1 MFDNLKYTLALKTAV
16 ILGLAAAF
24 PVYGTSAEVQAE
36 TDPCV
41 TGKTP
46 TSIVVLQVS
55 GYFTEKPGANF
66 LSLSDES
73 TNNIR
78 RFSETLGR
86 AADDDN
92 IKAVVLNIEQPL
104 LSWAQVDELRRNI
117 KHLRDSGKKTYAYV
131 ETMSQRDYLLA
142 CACDEIIITPTGT
155 VLVVG
160 LAGEAVYFKNLL
172 DKIGVKADFM
182 QMGRFKS
189 AAESLTRT
197 GPSEAELLQI
207 NRLFDSLHEH
217 LLNSIAASR
226 KMEPEQ
232 VAKIIDEGPF
242 TAEEAKQA
250 GLIDRIMYRPELLQY
265 LKEQT
270 AGEVQLVLN
279 YEKSDRS
286 KINLDNPFALMA
298 VLQEIFS
305 GPKEPTGD
313 VIAVVYVDGPI
324 TLGQS
329 SDGWADGTVG
339 ARTVRMAVNE
349 AANDNN
355 VKAIVVRIDSPGG
368 GATASDIIYRS
379 VRKAAESK
387 PVVISMGRVAAS
399 GGYYIACGG
408 PTILA
413 EASTITGSI
422 GVVGGKLVIGGLFE
436 KLGITTY
443 TFKRGRHADL
453 FNSTRAFTPLERY
466 KLARIMRDVYGTFK
480 QCVVESRGEKLQ
492 GLIENL
498 AQGKV
503 YTGLQAKKLGLID
516 NIGGLDDAIELAA
529 RQAGIEED
537 GEYKLRTLPRP
548 KTIMD
553 LLDNLL
559 AQAGTPDN
567 NPSATLG
574 KLYNLSQYVSWFSGN
589 LPKEQLNNYSLRKAW
604 RQALSFGTMLRQE
617 QTLFI
622 LPCEIMIF

>member
-16 ILGLAAAF
+16 ILGLMAAF
-24 PVYGTSAEVQAE
+24 GPAALSALGTSSAEVQAE

-41 TGKTP
+41 TAKTP
-46 TSIVVLQVS
+46 TSIAVLQVS

-66 LSLSDES
+66 LSLSDEP

-78 RFSETLGR
+78 QFSETLGR

-117 KHLRDSGKKTYAYV
+117 EHLRDSGKKTYAYV

-217 LLNSIAASR
+217 LLDSIATSR

-242 TAEEAKQA
+242 TAEKAKQV
-250 GLIDRIMYRPELLQY
+250 GLIDQIMYRPELLQY
-265 LKEQT
+265 LEEQT
-270 AGEVQLVLN
+270 ADEVQLVLD
-279 YEKSDRS
+279 YQKSDRS
-286 KINLDNPFALMA
+286 KINLDNPFAFMTI
-298 VLQEIFS
+298 LQEIFS

-339 ARTVRMAVNE
+339 ARTVRMALSE
-349 AANDNN
+349 AANDDN

-453 FNSTRAFTPLERY
+453 FNSTRAFTPLERH
-466 KLARIMRDVYGTFK
+466 KLAQIMRNVYNTFK

-492 GLIENL
+492 GLIESL
-498 AQGKV
+498 AQGKI

-529 RQAGIEED
+529 RQAGIEKD
-537 GEYKLRTLPRP
+537 GKYKLRTLPRP

-553 LLDNLL
+553 LIDNLL
-559 AQAGTPDN
+559 AQAGTPGND
-567 NPSATLG
+567 PIATLG
-574 KLYNLSQYVSWFSGN
+574 KFYTLSQYR
-589 LPKEQLNNYSLRKAW
+589 SLRKAW

>member
-1 MFDNLKYTLALKTAV
+1 MFNNLKYTLALKTAV
-16 ILGLAAAF
+16 ILGLVAAF
-24 PVYGTSAEVQAE
+24 GPAVLPAWGTSTKVQGE

-41 TGKTP
+41 TSKTAA
-46 TSIVVLQVS
+46 SIAVLQVS
-55 GYFTEKPGANF
+55 GYFTEKPGVSF
-66 LSLSDES
+66 LSLSDEP

-78 RFSETLGR
+78 HFSETLHR
-86 AADDDN
+86 AAADDN

-142 CACDEIIITPTGT
+142 CACDEVIITPTGT

-160 LAGEAVYFKNLL
+160 LAGEAVYFRNLL

-197 GPSEAELLQI
+197 GPSEAELRQI

-217 LLNSIAASR
+217 LLNSIATSR

-242 TAEEAKQA
+242 TAEQAKQV
-250 GLIDRIMYRPELLQY
+250 GLIDQVMYRPKFLQY
-265 LKEQT
+265 LEEQI
-270 AGEVQLVLN
+270 AGKVQLVLN
-279 YEKSDRS
+279 YNKSDQS
-286 KINLDNPFALMA
+286 KINFDNPFAFMA
-298 VLQEIFS
+298 IMQEIFS
-305 GPKEPTGD
+305 GPKEPAGD

-324 TLGQS
+324 HLGQS
-329 SDGWADGTVG
+329 SDGWSGGTVG
-339 ARTVRMAVNE
+339 ARTVRLALIE
-349 AANDNN
+349 AENDDK
-355 VKAIVVRIDSPGG
+355 VKAIVVRINSPGG
-368 GATASDIIYRS
+368 GATASDIIYRA
-379 VRKAAESK
+379 VRKAAGSK
-387 PVVISMGRVAAS
+387 PVVVSMGRVAAS

-422 GVVGGKLVIGGLFE
+422 GVVGGKLVLGGLFE

-443 TFKRGRHADL
+443 MFKRGRHADL

-466 KLARIMRDVYGTFK
+466 KLARIMRDVYNTFK
-480 QCVVESRGEKLQ
+480 QCVAESRGAKLQ
-492 GLIENL
+492 GSIESL
-498 AQGKV
+498 AQGKI
-503 YTGLQAKKLGLID
+503 YAGLRAKELGLID
-516 NIGGLDDAIELAA
+516 DIGGLDDAIKLAA
-529 RQAGIEED
+529 RQAGIKD
-537 GEYKLRTLPRP
+537 GEPYNLRTLPRP
-548 KTIMD
+548 KTIID
-553 LLDNLL
+553 LLDNMM
-559 AQAGTPDN
+559 AQAGTHSN
-567 NPSATLG
+567 NPNATLG
-574 KLYNLSQYVSWFSGN
+574 KLYMLSQYH
-589 LPKEQLNNYSLRKAW
+589 SLRKAW
-604 RQALSFGTMLRQE
+604 HNALTLGTLLRQE

>member
-1 MFDNLKYTLALKTAV
+1 MFDNLKYTSALKTAV
-16 ILGLAAAF
+16 ILGLMAAF
-24 PVYGTSAEVQAE
+24 GPAVLPAWGVSTEVQGE
-36 TDPCV
+36 TDPCI
-41 TGKTP
+41 TGKTLA
-46 TSIVVLQVS
+46 SIAVLQVS
-55 GYFTEKPGANF
+55 GYFTEKPGASF
-66 LSLSDES
+66 LSLSGKP

-78 RFSETLGR
+78 HFSETLGR
-86 AADDDN
+86 AAADDE

-104 LSWAQVDELRRNI
+104 LSWAQVDELRRSI

-131 ETMSQRDYLLA
+131 ETLRQRDYLLA

-155 VLVVG
+155 VLVAG

-197 GPSEAELLQI
+197 GPSEAELRQI

-217 LLNSIAASR
+217 LLNSIATSR

-242 TAEEAKQA
+242 TAEQAKQV
-250 GLIDRIMYRPELLQY
+250 GLIDQVMYRPKFLQY
-265 LKEQT
+265 LEEQI
-270 AGEVQLVLN
+270 AGKVQLVLN
-279 YEKSDRS
+279 YNKSDQS
-286 KINLDNPFALMA
+286 KINFDNPFAFMA
-298 VLQEIFS
+298 IMQEIFS
-305 GPKEPTGD
+305 GPKEPAGD

-324 TLGQS
+324 HLGQS
-329 SDGWADGTVG
+329 SDGWSGETVG
-339 ARTVRMAVNE
+339 ARTVRLALIE
-349 AANDNN
+349 AGNDDK

-379 VRKAAESK
+379 VREAAELK
-387 PVVISMGRVAAS
+387 PVVVSMGRVAAS

-408 PTILA
+408 TTILA

-422 GVVGGKLVIGGLFE
+422 GVVGGKVVLGGLFE

-443 TFKRGRHADL
+443 MFKRGRHADL

-466 KLARIMRDVYGTFK
+466 KLAQIMRDVYNTFK
-480 QCVVESRGEKLQ
+480 QCVAESRGAKLQ
-492 GLIENL
+492 RSIESL
-498 AQGKV
+498 AQGKI
-503 YTGLQAKKLGLID
+503 YAGLQAKKLGLID
-516 NIGGLDDAIELAA
+516 GIGGLDDAIKLAA
-529 RQAGIEED
+529 RQAGIKD
-537 GEYKLRTLPRP
+537 GEPYNLRTLPRP
-548 KTIMD
+548 KTIID
-553 LLDNLL
+553 LLDNML
-559 AQAGTPDN
+559 AQAGTHSN

-574 KLYNLSQYVSWFSGN
+574 KLYMLSQYH
-589 LPKEQLNNYSLRKAW
+589 SLRKAW
-604 RQALSFGTMLRQE
+604 HNALALGTLLRQE